1 MSSPVENNGASLANI
16 EIEKAVL
23 GSLINGGRSL
33 IDNLGVPAIDAN
45 LFHHSQSCKILGAI
59 AELYD
64 EGAPIDLQIITERLR
79 QQGNL
84 EAAGGAAAI
93 TTLGIDGN
101 GHPDVARFNLAE

>member
-1 MSSPVENNGASLANI
+1 MQTISASVQNNGASLANI

-33 IDNLGVPAIDAN
+33 IDKLGVPAINPN
-45 LFHHSQSCKILGAI
+45 LFYHSQSCKIFGAI

-64 EGAPIDLQIITERLR
+64 EGAPFDLQIVTERLR

-93 TTLGIDGN
+93 TALGVDGN
-101 GHPDVARFNLAE
+101 RTLT